1 MKQYRDIGAFNNDI
15 PPNIEIE
22 ARHSQ
27 VYLATHDEEGK
38 YLPHR
43 SRSFISFSY
52 GGRNIEDFNLLA
64 TIQSNRM
71 QKEAYA
77 EFEDN
82 TTTYDVVNGQFYWG
96 TYFTKNQINFS
107 LSTDGITEDELGD
120 FKNWFQ
126 PGKIRKLILAENPNR
141 YADARVAAPPS
152 LSLLPFEKIEIRKV
166 AGTDY
171 EYSTTLY
178 RGEISLSFVMDN
190 PFWHSRNS
198 VIDYCY
204 TNKIDKFT
212 PNSPGSN
219 EKNMNSEEESDS
231 NFATIKDKDFLKVIF
246 EDRVPYIGM
255 FNLSDIQSIVF
266 ANNVCLANNNA
277 LVGDSNKPQDI
288 QVNSWVAP
296 NENNKSSLAR
306 VGVILAQGEG
316 GKTIN
321 LISGNID
328 QYLFYGGTAPA
339 STRLQFTLTPQL
351 DNNSNLIC
359 APLNS
364 DIVKASEQYKESES
378 SNYLKIGE
386 REFRFTIPSIWKGY
400 NQAIT
405 LIKNFK
411 NEEAIEEVED
421 ALRDGV
427 NEYYVRA
434 WAMHSL
440 EEAVKANNNSETI
453 NSTIQD
459 DFIENMKRFLTDD
472 STNEPQLFSATFSF
486 DSKTGEAIGQFTVR
500 VHTTNGEKNND
511 DYTFAIEENVGDMV
525 RSEYLFID
533 ERCEYDDEGQIPI
546 TNCLPIITN
555 YSELSNVIISFK
567 NEYL

>member
-22 ARHSQ
+22 ERRSQ

-64 TIQSNRM
+64 TIQNNRL
-71 QKEAYA
+71 QREAYA

-96 TYFTKNQINFS
+96 THFTKNQITFS

-126 PGKIRKLILAENPNR
+126 PGKIRELILAENPNR
-141 YADARVAAPPS
+141 YVDARVAAPPS
-152 LSLLPFEKIEIRKV
+152 LSLLPFEKIETKTILE
-166 AGTDY
+166 TEY

-178 RGEISLSFVMDN
+178 RGEISLSFVMDD

-204 TNKIDKFT
+204 TNKKDKFT
-212 PNSPGSN
+212 PNDPNSN
-219 EKNMNSEEESDS
+219 EKNMNSEIESDT

-255 FNLSDIQSIVF
+255 FGMKDIQNIIF
-266 ANNVCLANNNA
+266 ANNVCLDIRNAVAGEA
-277 LVGDSNKPQDI
+277 LVE
-288 QVNSWVAP
+288 
-296 NENNKSSLAR
+296 NENHL
-306 VGVILAQGEG
+306 VGVILDQGKKAIKLTNNTE
-316 GKTIN
+316 N
-321 LISGNID
+321 
-328 QYLFYGGTAPA
+328 QFLFYGGTAPA
-339 STRLQFTLTPQL
+339 STKIQFTLTPQL
-351 DNNSNLIC
+351 DGDLIC

-364 DIVKASEQYKESES
+364 DIIKADKAKKEKNPEYDRKYDDRYSY
-378 SNYLKIGE
+378 NFLKVGE
-386 REFRFTIPSIWKGY
+386 KEFKFTIPSIWKGY

-405 LIKNFK
+405 IINNFH
-411 NEEAIEEVED
+411 NEEAIEEIED

-434 WAMHSL
+434 WAMYSL
-440 EEAVKANNNSETI
+440 EMATEDSDNPNQFSVSIKNKFITNMKNFLIDNSNNN
-453 NSTIQD
+453 NN
-459 DFIENMKRFLTDD
+459 ENENA
-472 STNEPQLFSATFSF
+472 NEKLYPATFIF
-486 DSKTGEAIGQFTVR
+486 NSKTGEAIGQFTVKVR
-500 VHTTNGEKNND
+500 TTSGND
-511 DYTFAIEENVGDMV
+511 DNPLCFSIQENVGDMV

-533 ERCEYDDEGQIPI
+533 ERCKYNNDGQIPI
-546 TNCLPIITN
+546 ENCLPITTN

>member
-1 MKQYRDIGAFNNDI
+1 
-15 PPNIEIE
+15 
-22 ARHSQ
+22 
-27 VYLATHDEEGK
+27 
-38 YLPHR
+38 
-43 SRSFISFSY
+43 
-52 GGRNIEDFNLLA
+52 
-64 TIQSNRM
+64 M

-82 TTTYDVVNGQFYWG
+82 TTTYDVVDGQFYWG
-96 TYFTKNQINFS
+96 THFTKNQINFS

-126 PGKIRKLILAENPNR
+126 PGKIRELILAENPNR
-141 YADARVAAPPS
+141 YADARVVAPPS
-152 LSLLPFEKIEIRKV
+152 LSLLPFEKIETRKV
-166 AGTDY
+166 AGTEY

-178 RGEISLSFVMDN
+178 RGEISLSFVMDD

-198 VIDYCY
+198 IIDYCY
-204 TNKIDKFT
+204 TNKVDKFT
-212 PNSPGSN
+212 PNNQGSN

-266 ANNVCLANNNA
+266 ANNVCLANSNA
-277 LVGDSNKPQDI
+277 LVGDSNKPQDT

-296 NENNKSSLAR
+296 NENNESSLAR

-321 LISGNID
+321 LISGNTD

-351 DNNSNLIC
+351 DNDSNLIC

-364 DIVKASEQYKESES
+364 DIVKASAQYKES

-405 LIKNFK
+405 LIKNF
-411 NEEAIEEVED
+411 NNGEAIEEIED

-459 DFIENMKRFLTDD
+459 DFIENMKKFLTDD
-472 STNEPQLFSATFSF
+472 STKEPQLFSATFSF

-511 DYTFAIEENVGDMV
+511 NYTFTIEENVGDMV

-546 TNCLPIITN
+546 TNCLPITTN
-555 YSELSNVIISFK
+555 YFELSNVIISFK

>member
-1 MKQYRDIGAFNNDI
+1 MKQYRNIGTLNNDI

-22 ARHSQ
+22 ERRSQ

-38 YLPHR
+38 RLPHR

-64 TIQSNRM
+64 TIQSNRI
-71 QKEAYA
+71 QREAYA

-82 TTTYDVVNGQFYWG
+82 TTTYDVVDGQFYWG
-96 TYFTKNQINFS
+96 THFTKNQINFS

-152 LSLLPFEKIEIRKV
+152 LSLLPFEKIETRKI

-178 RGEISLSFVMDN
+178 RGEISLSFIMDD

-198 VIDYCY
+198 IIDYFY
-204 TNKIDKFT
+204 TNKEDKFY
-212 PNSPGSN
+212 PNDLSSN
-219 EKNMNSEEESDS
+219 GPKNMNSEGGEG
-231 NFATIKDKDFLKVIF
+231 NFATIEDKDFLKVIF

-277 LVGDSNKPQDI
+277 RVGDLNEPVDT
-288 QVNSWVAP
+288 QVNSQVAA
-296 NENNKSSLAR
+296 SDATDSFTR

-321 LISGNID
+321 LITGNVD

-339 STRLQFTLTPQL
+339 STRLQFTLTPRL
-351 DNNSNLIC
+351 DDNSNLIC

-364 DIVKASEQYKESES
+364 DIVKASEQYEES

-386 REFRFTIPSIWKGY
+386 RAFRFTIPSIWKGY

-405 LIKNFK
+405 LIKNF
-411 NEEAIEEVED
+411 NNGEAIEEVED

-440 EEAVKANNNSETI
+440 EEAANNSETI
-453 NSTIQD
+453 NNTIKD
-459 DFIENMKRFLTDD
+459 NFIENMKKFLTDD
-472 STNEPQLFSATFSF
+472 STNESQLFSATFSF

-546 TNCLPIITN
+546 TNCLPITTN